1 MEQYSLFDKGA
12 DPADSPLAIRLRPR
26 DLNELVGQKHLLK
39 EGSPLRR
46 LVEGTEQR
54 MNSIILYGPPG
65 TGKTTLA
72 KMIAYSNTRNF
83 VELSAVNAGVKDI
96 REVLTNAQKMLSSSG
111 RQTVLFIDEVH
122 RFSKAQQDALLPAV
136 ENGTI
141 ILVAAT
147 TENPSFSVISP
158 LLSRS
163 ILISLRSLSDDDI
176 KDLLK
181 NAISNPRGLGGL
193 VSIEDEALEALVRLS
208 GGDAR
213 KSLTYLEASFGVVG
227 EGGVITKESISTAID
242 KVVERYDKGGDTHYD
257 VASAFIKS
265 IRGSDVDA
273 TLHWLARML
282 EAGEDPRFIA
292 RRMIISASEDIGMAD
307 SNALNMAV
315 NAAQSVALIGMPEGR
330 IVLGHVAVYLALA
343 PKSNAAYLAINRAIE
358 DIHEG
363 NGGAVPAH
371 LRDSHSGSLL
381 DVEQGSMKLNKE
393 YKYPHDYLGGI
404 IAQQYSPEGLVGR
417 RYYEPTDNGL
427 EGKAKSRLE
436 AIRNIL
442 EP

>member
-1 MEQYSLFDKGA
+1 M
-12 DPADSPLAIRLRPR
+12 
-26 DLNELVGQKHLLK
+26 
-39 EGSPLRR
+39 
-46 LVEGTEQR
+46 
-54 MNSIILYGPPG
+54 
-65 TGKTTLA
+65 
-72 KMIAYSNTRNF
+72 
-83 VELSAVNAGVKDI
+83 
-96 REVLTNAQKMLSSSG
+96 
-111 RQTVLFIDEVH
+111 
-122 RFSKAQQDALLPAV
+122 
-136 ENGTI
+136 
-141 ILVAAT
+141 
-147 TENPSFSVISP
+147 
-158 LLSRS
+158 
-163 ILISLRSLSDDDI
+163 RSLSDDDI